1 MDAFYSQLLLV
12 MSIQILCLVSPGP
25 DFFIVVRHAMQ
36 YSRKTGLYT
45 AAGISAGLSVHI
57 IYSILGLGYLISS
70 SVALFTLIRYIG
82 AAYLIYIGIKA
93 IRSTG
98 MKPADA
104 ADLKP
109 SDQVQKTP
117 GALKAFR
124 SGFLTNVLN
133 PKCTLFILSL
143 FSTVITPDTPVLVQT
158 LYGVLMVSST
168 LIWFALVSYLFS
180 FSKTRQLFQRFS
192 KTADRCFGGILIFFG
207 TKLALW
213 SQS

>member
-124 SGFLTNVLN
+124 SPDWTGRS
-133 PKCTLFILSL
+133 PC
-143 FSTVITPDTPVLVQT
+143 FSAPETRPAAASGTSASSWGMRSALLRIRTP
-158 LYGVLMVSST
+158 
-168 LIWFALVSYLFS
+168 
-180 FSKTRQLFQRFS
+180 TR
-192 KTADRCFGGILIFFG
+192 
-207 TKLALW
+207 
-213 SQS
+213 